1 MAEAAREPG
10 GAETGAASPDF
21 GPLAAFG
28 LSLRASTEVDQP
40 FEQALFVSFRA
51 EEFALV
57 PWPQAQK
64 DALLHQQF
72 RLQQHHFVTH
82 FAGAD
87 FWLVERSQPPGAK
100 APIGRFYLYRS
111 NPVWHVIDIGF
122 LPEARGQGLGSALL
136 KWAQASAIEAGIAA
150 IDLQVAVTNWRAEK
164 LYRALGFAADGNA
177 EGFHRRMVWN
187 APS

>member
-21 GPLAAFG
+21 AALAALG
-28 LSLRASTEVDQP
+28 LSLRPSTEEDEA
-40 FEQALFVSFRA
+40 FEQALFASFRA
-51 EEFALV
+51 EELAFV
-57 PWPQAQK
+57 PWPQPQK
-64 DALLHQQF
+64 DAFLRQQF
-72 RLQQHHFVTH
+72 GLQHHHFFTH

-87 FWLVERSQPPGAK
+87 FWIVERSLPSGAR
-100 APIGRFYLYRS
+100 APIGRLYLDRTT
-111 NPVWHVIDIGF
+111 PAWHVIDIGF

-136 KWAQASAIEAGIAA
+136 KWAQASAIEAGRAA

-164 LYRALGFAADGNA
+164 LYRALGFQADGNA
-177 EGFHRRMVWN
+177 EGFHCRMVWN